1 MPEYMVKYNS
11 DPRLITDNHMS
22 SIIYLLDVDE
32 RGFNNLTKAIL
43 FLQECT
49 DPITTIEDLVPEL
62 RAKTSKIRYILPERN
77 ITVKHQLVGH
87 KDALFIEGDSNWDYM

>member
-1 MPEYMVKYNS
+1 MMPDYIVKYNS
-11 DPRLITDNHMS
+11 DPRLVTDNHVS

-49 DPITTIEDLVPEL
+49 DPITKIEDLVPEL
-62 RAKTSKIRYILPERN
+62 KTKTDKIKYILPERN
-77 ITVKHQLVGH
+77 ITVKHHLVGT
-87 KDALFIEGDSNWDYM
+87 KDTLFVENEWEWD